1 MARTGQQLR
10 VRTAKAMA
18 DSGRPSVK
26 TATEKKS
33 GLGDRLRYMFDNSMS
48 SGTPALVAWLIA
60 ATLLLIIVFSVIL
73 AITGMNN
80 DGTDRGPVANLFY
93 NLLHAL
99 DPGTVGGDSGTWPYL
114 LTMLLLTLGGLF
126 IVSALIGVL
135 ATGID
140 SKLADLRRGRSI
152 VLEEEHTVI
161 LGWSESIFTII
172 SELTLANESRK
183 DPVIVI
189 LADRDKVDME
199 EELKVKVPERRG
211 TKIICRSGSPM
222 DLDDLRLSSHD
233 TARSVILLAPDSD
246 DPDSEVIKTLLALTH
261 AGTDG
266 PRIVAEIQDPSNLEA
281 AALVG
286 KGRTTLLDIR
296 ETVAKLVVQTSRQSG
311 AAAVYTELFDY
322 SGDEFYF
329 FEEHG
334 LAGSTYAEAQ
344 QAFEAASV
352 VGIVDGATSKL
363 NPPADTVLTADQT
376 LIVVVEDDSALEGQS
391 RSMTEPALNKLGQQ
405 SSDEARPT
413 QALLIGWNDRA
424 PIVLARAGPLRATRL
439 DADRADGVRRA
450 RRAALSNLAV
460 TVVKA
465 SSTNRAVLEEH
476 VGADLDQIIVLCY
489 DRDLEAQAADSRTLV
504 SAAPRA
510 RHPAQGRLGDPGGQ
524 RDDGRPQPDPRL
536 GRRRRR
542 HRGQR
547 RDRVAPGHPALRGR
561 SARGGLQGAARCR
574 GQRDLPAAR
583 RVVRPAGR
591 PTSAG
596 PPSWPAR
603 RAATR
608 PRSGSSRRCWPS
620 RGSSSGWSS
629 TRRSRRPTRSV
640 RATRSWCWRR
650 TSVIP
655 RGRRL
660 AGPARCHRVERV
672 RPAHVDHGAAAHR
685 RG

>member
-10 VRTAKAMA
+10 VRTAKAMSESA
-18 DSGRPSVK
+18 RPSVK
-26 TATEKKS
+26 TATERKS

-48 SGTPALVAWLIA
+48 SGTPALIAWLTA
-60 ATLLLIIVFSVIL
+60 ATLLLILLFAFLLTV
-73 AITGMNN
+73 AGMGPEGNES
-80 DGTDRGPVANLFY
+80 RGFFPDMFY

-99 DPGTVGGDSGTWPYL
+99 DPGTIGGDEGTWRFK
-114 LTMLLLTLGGLF
+114 LTMLALTLGGLF

-135 ATGID
+135 ASGID

-152 VLEEEHTVI
+152 VLEKEHTVI

-222 DLDDLRLSSHD
+222 DLDDLRLSSHG
-233 TARSVILLAPDSD
+233 TARSVILLAPDSE

-261 AGTDG
+261 AGTEG

-322 SGDEFYF
+322 EGDEFYF
-329 FEEHG
+329 FEDHG

-352 VGIVDGATSKL
+352 VGIVDAATSKL
-363 NPPADTVLTADQT
+363 NPPPDTVLTAEQT

-391 RSMTEPALNKLGQQ
+391 RSLTEPALNRLGEQAGA
-405 SSDEARPT
+405 DPGPT

-424 PIVLARAGPLRATRL
+424 PIVLREL
-439 DADRADGVRRA
+439 DRYAPPGSTLTVLTAFGDPVVP
-450 RRAALSNLAV
+450 SFENLAV

-465 SSTNRAVLEEH
+465 STTNRAVLEEH
-476 VGADLDQIIVLCY
+476 VGAELDQIIVLCY
-489 DRDLEAQAADSRTLV
+489 DRDLEAQAADSKTLV
-504 SAAPRA
+504 SLLHVRDILRKVGSETPVVSEMMDDRNRILASVADVDDIVVSGEIVSLLVT
-510 RHPAQGRLGDPGGQ
+510 QLSEDGRLEAVFKELLGAEGSEIYLRPAEWYVQSGD
-524 RDDGRPQPDPRL
+524 DVSWATV
-536 GRRRRR
+536 
-542 HRGQR
+542 
-547 RDRVAPGHPALRGR
+547 VA
-561 SARGGLQGAARCR
+561 GAARR
-574 GQRDLPAAR
+574 NETAIGLKSALLAEPGLKFG
-583 RVVRPAGR
+583 VVVN
-591 PTSAG
+591 PTKSQIYTIG
-596 PPSWPAR
+596 PGDA
-603 RAATR
+603 
-608 PRSGSSRRCWPS
+608 
-620 RGSSSGWSS
+620 
-629 TRRSRRPTRSV
+629 V
-640 RATRSWCWRR
+640 
-650 TSVIP
+650 VV
-655 RGRRL
+655 L
-660 AGPARCHRVERV
+660 AE
-672 RPAHVDHGAAAHR
+672 D
-685 RG
+685 